1 MLQIVPALEEGLR
14 ALEAQGAELVD
25 VDVSLLMRT
34 YEVEAPNMFSY
45 LYEMPRELAWS
56 A

>member
-1 MLQIVPALEEGLR
+1 MPQIEPVLLEGLA
-14 ALEAQGAELVD
+14 ALQAQGAELVD

-45 LYEMPRELAWS
+45 MYEMPRELAW
-56 A
+56 